1 VEQLPAAWA
10 ASAVAWTDLSL
21 LLPLPVILAANWRER
36 PPAGPGVAAAIA
48 RLSGQAIWFLLGAI
62 GIAVALF
69 GLLDLVGAAV
79 NPQPTPRFVTFSLVL
94 IATGVVAFL
103 LTLRTVRARI
113 ARFMPIDAGSALD
126 ATALVL
132 TVTVAGTQLAL
143 QLVVD
148 QLTEQAQAG
157 TALRPLDLLTQELP
171 FLLAALLGV
180 GIFIRRSPRAA
191 LERLG
196 FVRASPWQLVIALAA
211 AGAFYAFGNG
221 VDALAHVL
229 TPGLAHKVDAAN
241 QRLFGQLG
249 DPVGIATIALSAGIC
264 EEALFRGAL
273 QPRLGLLWTA
283 LVFAAVHSQYGLSLD
298 AAAVFVLALGL
309 GLLRRLT
316 NTTTS
321 TVCHVA
327 YNTLVGIGV
336 GGAWLVPALA
346 LEAALVLA
354 GLTAF
359 LTGRVGSLRTAQ

>member
-1 VEQLPAAWA
+1 
-10 ASAVAWTDLSL
+10 
-21 LLPLPVILAANWRER
+21 
-36 PPAGPGVAAAIA
+36 
-48 RLSGQAIWFLLGAI
+48 
-62 GIAVALF
+62 
-69 GLLDLVGAAV
+69 
-79 NPQPTPRFVTFSLVL
+79 
-94 IATGVVAFL
+94 
-103 LTLRTVRARI
+103 
-113 ARFMPIDAGSALD
+113 
-126 ATALVL
+126 
-132 TVTVAGTQLAL
+132 
-143 QLVVD
+143 
-148 QLTEQAQAG
+148 
-157 TALRPLDLLTQELP
+157 
-171 FLLAALLGV
+171 
-180 GIFIRRSPRAA
+180 
-191 LERLG
+191 
-196 FVRASPWQLVIALAA
+196 VRASPWQLVIALAA

-229 TPGLAHKVDAAN
+229 TPALAHKVDAAN

-336 GGAWLVPALA
+336 AGAWLGPALA
-346 LEAALVLA
+346 LEVALVLA
-354 GLTAF
+354 GLAAF
-359 LTGRVGSLRTAQ
+359 LTGRLGSLRTAQ